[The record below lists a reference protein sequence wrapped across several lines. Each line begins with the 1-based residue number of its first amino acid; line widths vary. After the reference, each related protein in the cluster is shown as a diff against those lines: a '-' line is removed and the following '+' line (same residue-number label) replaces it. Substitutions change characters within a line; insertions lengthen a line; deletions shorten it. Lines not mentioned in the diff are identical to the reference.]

1 MSGVGSCAEREF
13 RVYSSLTR
21 QTDQDSPMSRS
32 WRATSVVVLSHSV
45 WQLVTSRC
53 PTVGNTH
60 GVCYCLR
67 QAGNCRRSAP
77 VTACKR
83 TNGGDCL
90 PGLPPLGPKRM
101 PGFLSALRA
110 NTLLLIG
117 VHGHTLQQHA
127 APPQSHPVNTASS
140 SERRHTI
147 SLDAGEPAGW
157 GSPAASLP
165 FAIFSSAARG
175 ELQAVTKWLRKGGSV
190 DAFGSVSTSDGK
202 AAAFA
207 LLHAATANGHL
218 KVS

>member
-1 MSGVGSCAEREF
+1 MA
-13 RVYSSLTR
+13 TR
-21 QTDQDSPMSRS
+21 TAS
-32 WRATSVVVLSHSV
+32 
-45 WQLVTSRC
+45 
-53 PTVGNTH
+53 
-60 GVCYCLR
+60 
-67 QAGNCRRSAP
+67 
-77 VTACKR
+77 VTACGR
-83 TNGGDCL
+83 PETVGGARLLL
-90 PGLPPLGPKRM
+90 PVRGPTEEIAFLGLPPLWPKRM